1 MTTVWSGYAL
11 AEAIEAFAPGSV
23 ESSAGSDV
31 WLKPESISTVCEG
44 LKIRSEFKFDLLS
57 SLTAVD
63 YIDHFEVVYHLTSL
77 PMNASAVLK
86 SRVGHGRTE
95 ASIASVV
102 PIWRGADY
110 QEREVWDLMGIRFD
124 GHPNHKRI
132 MLWEGYPGHPLRKD
146 YVTYDQSI
154 ASTAPGAAD
163 SLEGAE

>member
-1 MTTVWSGYAL
+1 MTTVWSGGAL